1 MVWWLRE
8 RLNTR
13 PLSAAVRWELRAVCE
28 RAAPDP
34 GHWSSRGH
42 WDIFMGRQGHH
53 GIMIQTITHSLRCCN
68 AFYDLQMLQHRST
81 KINHDILQGTS
92 NIFTWLKY
100 FQKQNLKLFRLKLN
114 ICKTCNVPCCQC
126 CRWLSEARSRS
137 DTDHERSYD
146 SGHWPLVVT
155 WVSGQ
160 LSSVVT
166 I

>member
-1 MVWWLRE
+1 MTCC
-8 RLNTR
+8 NTPQYKHHCHNVNYFIEYLTKFLLHNNR
-13 PLSAAVRWELRAVCE
+13 QSLDSLVV
-28 RAAPDP
+28 
-34 GHWSSRGH
+34 GKYN

-126 CRWLSEARSRS
+126 CRWLNEASPGQILIRR
-137 DTDHERSYD
+137 DHMTQVT
-146 SGHWPLVVT
+146 GH
-155 WVSGQ
+155 
-160 LSSVVT
+160 
-166 I
+166 

>member
-114 ICKTCNVPCCQC
+114 ICKTCNVSCCQC
-126 CRWLSEARSRS
+126 CRWLSEASPGQILIRR
-137 DTDHERSYD
+137 DHMTQVT
-146 SGHWPLVVT
+146 GH
-155 WVSGQ
+155 
-160 LSSVVT
+160 
-166 I
+166 